1 MKLAQ
6 TVGDLGKITPPDVVN
21 KMNAG
26 DVTGATGV
34 NTLISTV
41 INLFFVFAG
50 LVFVV
55 MVVWGAVDFI
65 ISFGEK
71 DAIGKARQKI
81 TWAIIG
87 IIILS
92 LIFVLLRIV
101 ERLTGLTFIVN

>member
-21 KMNAG
+21 KMNAN
-26 DVTGATGV
+26 DPTGATGL
-34 NTLISTV
+34 NTLLSTV
-41 INLFFVFAG
+41 VSLFFVFAG
-50 LVFVV
+50 LVFVI

-87 IIILS
+87 VIILS
-92 LIFVLLRIV
+92 LVFVLLRII
-101 ERLTGLTFIVN
+101 ERLTGLSFIIG